1 MSRLLDLFINKYNYT
16 DFHELN
22 LDWIIKSTKELIIE
36 VDSLFDWKSEFQDE
50 YQELVNYYNRILAGD
65 FPEDVQE
72 AFYNW
77 MERNAIDLVGRLVN
91 LVIFNITDDGYF
103 VAYIPESWDEIQF
116 GTTGL
121 DVITDLQPDYGHLVL
136 SYEASTNAY

>member
-1 MSRLLDLFINKYNYT
+1 MGRLLNMFVNKYNYT

-22 LDWIIKSTKELIIE
+22 LTWLITAVKELLNE
-36 VDSLFDWKSEFQDE
+36 VDNLLSWKDTHEDE
-50 YQELVNYYNRILAGD
+50 YEQLKELYDQIISGD
-65 FPEDVQE
+65 FPDSVKQ
-72 AFYNW
+72 AFYDW
-77 MERNAIDLVGRLVN
+77 MTENAADIVGNMVN
-91 LVIFNITDDGYF
+91 MVIFNITDDGYF

-121 DVITDLQPDYGHLVL
+121 DTFTDLQPEYGHLVL

>member
-1 MSRLLDLFINKYNYT
+1 MGRLLDMFVNKYNYT

-22 LDWIIKSTKELIIE
+22 LSWLLAAITELLNEVDNLLSWKDTHEEEYEQLKELYDQIISGNFP
-36 VDSLFDWKSEFQDE
+36 DSVKQ
-50 YQELVNYYNRILAGD
+50 
-65 FPEDVQE
+65 
-72 AFYNW
+72 AFYDW
-77 MERNAIDLVGRLVN
+77 MTKNAADIVGNMVN
-91 LVIFNITDDGYF
+91 MVIFNITDDGYF

-121 DVITDLQPDYGHLVL
+121 DTYSDLQPEYGHLVL

>member
-1 MSRLLDLFINKYNYT
+1 MGRLLDMFINKYNYT

-22 LDWIIKSTKELIIE
+22 LDWIIDSVKELAAE
-36 VDSLFDWKSEFQDE
+36 VDSLDEWKTEFAEE
-50 YQELVNYYNRILAGD
+50 YETFKKFIAEIESGELPDGFIDAI
-65 FPEDVQE
+65 
-72 AFYNW
+72 YNW
-77 MERNAIDLVGRLVN
+77 MTANAIELVGQLVN
-91 LVIFNITDDGYF
+91 MVIFNITDDGYF

-121 DVITDLQPDYGHLVL
+121 DTITSLQPEYGHLVL

>member
-1 MSRLLDLFINKYNYT
+1 MGRLLNMFINKYNYT

-22 LDWIIKSTKELIIE
+22 IDWLIKAVKELLLE
-36 VDSLFDWKSEFQDE
+36 VDNLISWKETHEDE
-50 YQELVNYYNRILAGD
+50 YEQLKELYDQIISGN
-65 FPEDVQE
+65 FPESVKQ
-72 AFYNW
+72 AFYDW
-77 MERNAIDLVGRLVN
+77 MTENAADIVGNMVN
-91 LVIFNITDDGYF
+91 MVIFNITDDGYF

-121 DVITDLQPDYGHLVL
+121 DIITDLQPEYGHLVL

>member
-1 MSRLLDLFINKYNYT
+1 MGRLLNMFINKYNYT

-22 LDWIIKSTKELIIE
+22 IDWVISAVKELLNE
-36 VDSLFDWKSEFQDE
+36 VDNLLSWKDTHEDE
-50 YQELVNYYNRILAGD
+50 YEQLKKLYDQIISGN
-65 FPEDVQE
+65 FPDSVKQ

-77 MERNAIDLVGRLVN
+77 MTANAADIVGNMVN
-91 LVIFNITDDGYF
+91 MVIFNITDDGYF
-103 VAYIPESWDEIQF
+103 VAYIPASWDEIQF

-121 DVITDLQPDYGHLVL
+121 DTVSDLQPEYGHLVL

>member
-1 MSRLLDLFINKYNYT
+1 MGRLLDMFVHKYNYT

-22 LDWIIKSTKELIIE
+22 LDWLISAFKELAAE
-36 VDSLFDWKSEFQDE
+36 VDSLDEWKSEFSDE
-50 YQELVNYYNRILAGD
+50 YEVFKKFIEEIESGELPDSFIDAI
-65 FPEDVQE
+65 ES
-72 AFYNW
+72 W
-77 MERNAIDLVGRLVN
+77 MSRNAIELVGRLVN
-91 LVIFNITDDGYF
+91 MVIFNITDDGYF

-121 DVITDLQPDYGHLVL
+121 DTFTDLQPEYGHLVL

>member
-1 MSRLLDLFINKYNYT
+1 MGRLYDLFLSKYNYT

-22 LDWIIKSTKELIIE
+22 LDWLISAVKELLID
-36 VDSLFDWKSEFQDE
+36 VDNLEEWKKTHEEE
-50 YQELVNYYNRILAGD
+50 YNELKELYDDIMAGD
-65 FPEDVQE
+65 FPESIKN
-72 AFYNW
+72 AFHNW
-77 MERNAIDLVGRLVN
+77 MLENAADLVGDMVN

-103 VAYIPESWDEIQF
+103 VAYIPDSWDEIQF

-121 DVITDLQPDYGHLVL
+121 DTFTSLQPEYGHLVL

>member
-1 MSRLLDLFINKYNYT
+1 MGRLLNMFINKYNYT

-22 LDWIIKSTKELIIE
+22 LDWVIAAVKELLSE
-36 VDSLFDWKSEFQDE
+36 VDNLLSWKDTHEKE
-50 YQELVNYYNRILAGD
+50 YEQLKELYDQIISGN
-65 FPEDVQE
+65 FPDSVKQ
-72 AFYNW
+72 AFYDW
-77 MERNAIDLVGRLVN
+77 MTENAADIIGNMVN
-91 LVIFNITDDGYF
+91 MVIFNITDDGYF

-121 DVITDLQPDYGHLVL
+121 DTYSDLQPEYGHLVL

>member
-1 MSRLLDLFINKYNYT
+1 MDRLLNMFINKYNYT

-22 LDWIIKSTKELIIE
+22 LDWVIAAVKELLSE
-36 VDSLFDWKSEFQDE
+36 VDNLHSWKDTHEEE
-50 YQELVNYYNRILAGD
+50 YEQLKELYDQIISGN
-65 FPEDVQE
+65 FPDSVKH

-77 MERNAIDLVGRLVN
+77 MTENAADIVGNMVN
-91 LVIFNITDDGYF
+91 MVIFNITDDGYF

-121 DVITDLQPDYGHLVL
+121 DTYSDIQPEYGHLVL
-136 SYEASTNAY
+136 SYESSTNAY

>member
-1 MSRLLDLFINKYNYT
+1 MGRLLNMFVNKYNYT

-22 LDWIIKSTKELIIE
+22 LDWIIDSVKELAAE
-36 VDSLFDWKSEFQDE
+36 VDSLDEWKEEFSEE
-50 YQELVNYYNRILAGD
+50 YEVFKQFIAEIESGELPDSFIDAIYK
-65 FPEDVQE
+65 
-72 AFYNW
+72 W
-77 MERNAIDLVGRLVN
+77 MEANAIELVGRLAN
-91 LVIFNITDDGYF
+91 MVIFNITDDGYF

-121 DVITDLQPDYGHLVL
+121 DTVSDLQPEYGHLVL

>member
-1 MSRLLDLFINKYNYT
+1 MGRLLDMFINKYNYT

-22 LDWIIKSTKELIIE
+22 LDWVIAAVKELLSE
-36 VDSLFDWKSEFQDE
+36 VDNLLSWKKTHEEE
-50 YQELVNYYNRILAGD
+50 YEQLKELYDQIISGN
-65 FPEDVQE
+65 FPDSVKQ

-77 MERNAIDLVGRLVN
+77 MTENAADIVGNMVN
-91 LVIFNITDDGYF
+91 MVIFNITDDGYF
-103 VAYIPESWDEIQF
+103 VAYIPASWDEIQF

-121 DVITDLQPDYGHLVL
+121 DTFSDLQPEYGHLVL

>member
-1 MSRLLDLFINKYNYT
+1 MGRLLDMFVNKYNYT

-22 LDWIIKSTKELIIE
+22 LSWLIDAVKELLIE
-36 VDSLFDWKSEFQDE
+36 VDNLLSWKHTHEEE
-50 YQELVNYYNRILAGD
+50 YEQLKELYDQIISGN
-65 FPEDVQE
+65 FPESVKR
-72 AFYNW
+72 AFYDW
-77 MERNAIDLVGRLVN
+77 MTENAADIVGNMVKM
-91 LVIFNITDDGYF
+91 VIFNITDDGYF

-121 DVITDLQPDYGHLVL
+121 DTNVPLVPEYGHLVL